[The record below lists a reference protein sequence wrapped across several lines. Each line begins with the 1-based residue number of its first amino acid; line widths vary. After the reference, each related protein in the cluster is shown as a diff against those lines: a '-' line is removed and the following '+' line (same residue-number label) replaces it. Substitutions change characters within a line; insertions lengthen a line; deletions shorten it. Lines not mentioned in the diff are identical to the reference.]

1 MAAEQAN
8 FESVP
13 ERQRPRRVRL
23 WARMYTVPGGKAW
36 DIVCTL
42 IRAGAFDGVYPA
54 GSAQLTRLIR
64 AGAFDG
70 HGLPMKTPGDLF
82 RREHRAFFN
91 ERMGRN
97 ESGWFLRTL

>member
-1 MAAEQAN
+1 LIRAGAFDGVYPAGSAQLT
-8 FESVP
+8 
-13 ERQRPRRVRL
+13 R
-23 WARMYTVPGGKAW
+23 
-36 DIVCTL
+36 L